1 MFTFIAPAFPRILIP
16 LPQTKRA
23 RVDQV
28 KMDRAAKCVGSNSE
42 DTLVTAACAMRGN
55 PDLYGIGIRLGFYF
69 QWIITLLVTYCRLDH
84 EILHRTINLLL
95 QVGVFA
101 IMLLHTHT
109 RSLRAAD
116 AATAF
121 WLLVGALSSLTH
133 RDSRL
138 IRLSNVVRMAFY
150 TMLSGYV
157 AWLWF
162 GGIDEL
168 APRSD
173 NDSDGEANCDT
184 IVFLGRVTTGNKA
197 FRGLARTAGIIG
209 VLLFFTLTVRRVR
222 EAPRPENHEEN
233 GMESDDKARRILRKL
248 RSLFECKGGDK
259 KPRGRALA
267 SVALIII
274 CIAVIEYLIRANQMV
289 EIVDLSA
296 VEQLIPFLIGLFGFL
311 DLVMQIGGAREKST
325 YNA

>member
-1 MFTFIAPAFPRILIP
+1 
-16 LPQTKRA
+16 
-23 RVDQV
+23 
-28 KMDRAAKCVGSNSE
+28 
-42 DTLVTAACAMRGN
+42 MRGN

-69 QWIITLLVTYCRLDH
+69 QWIITLLVTYYELDH
-84 EILHRTINLLL
+84 EMLHRTINILL

-101 IMLLHTHT
+101 ILLLHTHT

-116 AATAF
+116 AAIAF
-121 WLLVGALSSLTH
+121 WLLIGALSSLTRSNSLH
-133 RDSRL
+133 
-138 IRLSNVVRMAFY
+138 IRQSNVVRMAFY

-157 AWLWF
+157 TWLWF

-173 NDSDGEANCDT
+173 NDSDGEAACYT
-184 IVFLGRVTTGNKA
+184 VVFLGRATTENKA
-197 FRGLARTAGIIG
+197 FRGLAQTAGIIG

-222 EAPRPENHEEN
+222 ELPEKR
-233 GMESDDKARRILRKL
+233 MESDGAACSILTKL
-248 RSLFECKGGDK
+248 RSRFKSEGGDE

-289 EIVDLSA
+289 EVMSLSA

-311 DLVMQIGGAREKST
+311 DMVMQKISRPKEA
-325 YNA
+325 

>member
-1 MFTFIAPAFPRILIP
+1 
-16 LPQTKRA
+16 
-23 RVDQV
+23 
-28 KMDRAAKCVGSNSE
+28 MDRAAKCAGPSPDE
-42 DTLVTAACAMRGN
+42 ALITAACTMPGN

-69 QWIITLLVTYCRLDH
+69 QWINLLLVTYLQLDH
-84 EILHRTINLLL
+84 EMLHRTINILL

-121 WLLVGALSSLTH
+121 WLLVGALSSLT
-133 RDSRL
+133 RSDSSLNPRLNSRL
-138 IRLSNVVRMAFY
+138 IRLSNVVRMTFY

-173 NDSDGEANCDT
+173 DDGSDGEADCDT
-184 IVFLGRVTTGNKA
+184 IVFFGRATTGNNA
-197 FRGLARTAGIIG
+197 FRGLARTAGILG
-209 VLLFFTLTVRRVR
+209 ALLFFTLTVRCVR
-222 EAPRPENHEEN
+222 EVLKSEDHGEDGTESEN
-233 GMESDDKARRILRKL
+233 KVQRILSKV
-248 RSLFECKGGDK
+248 RSFLESKGGDK
-259 KPRGRALA
+259 RSKGRALV

-274 CIAVIEYLIRANQMV
+274 CIGVVEYVIRANQMV
-289 EIVDLSA
+289 GIGDLSA

-311 DLVMQIGGAREKST
+311 DLVMQAREK
-325 YNA
+325 

>member
-1 MFTFIAPAFPRILIP
+1 
-16 LPQTKRA
+16 
-23 RVDQV
+23 
-28 KMDRAAKCVGSNSE
+28 MDRAAKCVGSNSD

-69 QWIITLLVTYCRLDH
+69 QWIITLLVTYYRLDH
-84 EILHRTINLLL
+84 EMLHRTINILL

-121 WLLVGALSSLTH
+121 WLLVDALSSLT
-133 RDSRL
+133 RSDSRL

-173 NDSDGEANCDT
+173 NDSDGGADCDT
-184 IVFLGRVTTGNKA
+184 IVFFGRATTGNKA
-197 FRGLARTAGIIG
+197 FRGLAQTAGIIG
-209 VLLFFTLTVRRVR
+209 VLFFFTLTVRRVR
-222 EAPRPENHEEN
+222 EALKPENHEEN
-233 GMESDDKARRILRKL
+233 GVESD
-248 RSLFECKGGDK
+248 GDE

-289 EIVDLSA
+289 EIGDLSA
-296 VEQLIPFLIGLFGFL
+296 VEQLIPFLIGLLGFL
-311 DLVMQIGGAREKST
+311 DLVMQIWRPEK
-325 YNA
+325 N